1 MFFITNGIDGYKRAF
16 CYKGVAD
23 RKSYFFFAL
32 FPFVFF
38 TLFELILLYF
48 QTVTLNLYGEIQV
61 RNIVIPALFATIIY
75 SFLASSAFTVR
86 RLHDIGL
93 SGWWSTLYFCVVLIL
108 VLFITLV
115 MFFIFTPTDR
125 YLHFI
130 IFSTILFY
138 MVSLVFYFLLA
149 LPKSKIEKNK
159 YRPDDSISTPAT
171 DEAVS

>member
-1 MFFITNGIDGYKRAF
+1 MLLLF
-16 CYKGVAD
+16 C
-23 RKSYFFFAL
+23 AL
-32 FPFVFF
+32 SVFFF

-115 MFFIFTPTDR
+115 MFFIFTPTQIPTLYHFFDYFILYGQSCFLFPACTAEIKDR
-125 YLHFI
+125 
-130 IFSTILFY
+130 
-138 MVSLVFYFLLA
+138 
-149 LPKSKIEKNK
+149 KE
-159 YRPDDSISTPAT
+159 
-171 DEAVS
+171 